1 MDENVSIILYITK
14 NIFDC
19 WSVIDKIII
28 NQNINKIDFQ

>member
-14 NIFDC
+14 NIFGC
-19 WSVIDKIII
+19 WSVIDEIII